1 MAGRQHVGAEFAR
14 GDQQVVEFDRHV
26 AFDARHRRLAVDVS
40 LGEAVD
46 HRFLEAALVVE
57 HVMRNA
63 DALGNAAR
71 IIDVLPRAAGALAVG
86 GGAVIVE
93 LQRDADHVIA
103 FGLEQR
109 GSHRGID
116 AAGHGDDDTGVL
128 RAAIE
133 IEAVWHAASY
143 YRWRCL
149 ARNSSREANI
159 AAAPA
164 GAAGVAPVAGHRP
177 PYKLSLIHISE
188 P

>member
-1 MAGRQHVGAEFAR
+1 MAGRQHVGAQFAR

-26 AFDARHRRLAVDVS
+26 AFNAWHRRLAGDVA

-46 HRFLEAALVVE
+46 HRFVEAALVVE
-57 HVMRNA
+57 HVMRNT

-71 IIDVLPRAAGALAVG
+71 IIDVLPRATRPFSMG
-86 GGAVIVE
+86 GGAVVIE

-103 FGLEQR
+103 LGLEQH
-109 GSHRGID
+109 GGHRGID

-133 IEAVWHAASY
+133 IEAVWHTASY

-159 AAAPA
+159 AASPA
-164 GAAGVAPVAGHRP
+164 GAAGVALAADLRP
-177 PYKLSLIHISE
+177 SDKPLI
-188 P
+188 